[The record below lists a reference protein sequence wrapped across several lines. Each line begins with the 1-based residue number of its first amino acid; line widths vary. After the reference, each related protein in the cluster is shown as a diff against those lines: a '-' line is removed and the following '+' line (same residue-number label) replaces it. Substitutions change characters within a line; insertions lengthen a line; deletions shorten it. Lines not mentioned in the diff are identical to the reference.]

1 MSVLAGDI
9 IKQALKTAGV
19 LGVGQTA
26 LAEDTSDALTMMNWM
41 LSQWQRKRWLVYH
54 LIDMPLLSNG
64 HNSYT
69 IGPGGDFNIPL
80 RPEKIA
86 SAFVRQMVASPSLRA
101 DFGLEIIEAREDYN
115 LISLKDYP
123 SFPSSIFYDSAFPL
137 GTVYFTPTPASQMFE
152 IHLAIK
158 DTLPQFTTVNDQI
171 ILPSEYFAALQY
183 NLARRLRVNY
193 QLPVDVDL
201 NALARDALNVV
212 RGADLQ
218 LATLQMPMDL
228 PGVMPLGLGIGLFGG
243 GSGWT
248 GVSFTENWAGG
259 ALVTPGDY
267 VLTGSAPYAF
277 NINNVET
284 SVGSLGGQFNFTL
297 SIDSVPIVSLSNI
310 DVTAV
315 DKTTTPGNGYVGIGS
330 VVTLTINSVVGTPT
344 DSWITVSGNRT

>member
-1 MSVLAGDI
+1 MPTAGDI
-9 IKQALKTAGV
+9 IARALKTAGV

-26 LAEDTSDALTMMNWM
+26 LAEDTADALTDMNWM

-54 LIDMPLLSNG
+54 LIDVALVSNG

-69 IGPGGDFNIPL
+69 IGPGGDFDMLL

-86 SAFVRQMVASPSLRA
+86 SAFVRQMVPNPSLRA

-115 LISLKDYP
+115 LITLKDYP
-123 SFPSSIFYDSAFPL
+123 SFPSSMFYDSAFPL
-137 GTVYFTPTPASQMFE
+137 GNVLFTPTPGAGLFE

-158 DTLPQFTTVNDQI
+158 DTLPQFATVADNI
-171 ILPSEYFAALQY
+171 VLPAEYYAALHF
-183 NLARRLRVNY
+183 NLARRLRVSY
-193 QLPVDVDL
+193 QLPADRDL
-201 NALARDALNVV
+201 NDLARDALNVV

-248 GVSFTENWAGG
+248 GVSFTENWGGG
-259 ALVTPGDY
+259 ALVTPGEY
-267 VLTGSAPYAF
+267 VLTGSAPYSF
-277 NINNVET
+277 NILSVET
-284 SVGSLGGQFNFTL
+284 SIGSAGGQFNFTVW
-297 SIDSVPIVSLSNI
+297 IDGQPIVSLSNI

-315 DKTTTPGNGYVGIGS
+315 EKTTTLGNGYVAIGS
-330 VVTLTINSVVGTPT
+330 IVTLTVNSVVGTPT
-344 DSWITVSGNRT
+344 DAWVTVTGNRT

>member
-1 MSVLAGDI
+1 VPTAGDI
-9 IKQALKTAGV
+9 IKRALKTAGV

-26 LAEDTSDALTMMNWM
+26 LAEDTADALTDMNWM

-54 LIDMPLLSNG
+54 LVDMALVSNG

-69 IGPGGDFNIPL
+69 IGPGGDFDMPL

-115 LISLKDYP
+115 LITLKDYP

-137 GTVYFTPTPASQMFE
+137 GNVLFTPTPASGLFE

-158 DTLPQFTTVNDQI
+158 DTLPQFSTVNDDI
-171 ILPSEYFAALQY
+171 VLPAEYYAALHF
-183 NLARRLRVNY
+183 NLARRLRVSY
-193 QLPVDVDL
+193 QLPADTGLDG
-201 NALARDALNVV
+201 LARDALNVV

-259 ALVTPGDY
+259 SLVTLGDY

-277 NINNVET
+277 NIMSVET
-284 SVGSLGGQFNFTL
+284 SVGSLGGQFTFTL
-297 SIDSVPIVSLSNI
+297 SIDGVPIVSLSDI
-310 DVTAV
+310 LVSAV
-315 DKTTTPGNGYVGIGS
+315 EKTTTPGNGYVGIGAT
-330 VVTLTINSVVGTPT
+330 VTLTINSVVGTPT
-344 DSWITVSGNRT
+344 DAWVTVSGNRT